1 MDNRLAVIG
10 IVVMRRSEASK
21 KVNLVLSD
29 FGEMIVGRMGVP
41 HKERGLS
48 VIALIFDGTN
58 DDLGALTGRI
68 GNIEGVKVKSA
79 VTF

>member
-10 IVVMRRSEASK
+10 IVVMRRSEAAK
-21 KVNLVLSD
+21 KVNFVLSD

>member
-10 IVVMRRSEASK
+10 IVVMRRSEAAK

>member
-10 IVVMRRSEASK
+10 IVIMRRSDAAK
-21 KVNLVLSD
+21 KVNIVLSD

>member
-10 IVVMRRSEASK
+10 IVIMRRSEAAK
-21 KVNLVLSD
+21 KVNIVLSD

>member
-1 MDNRLAVIG
+1 
-10 IVVMRRSEASK
+10 
-21 KVNLVLSD
+21 
-29 FGEMIVGRMGVP
+29 MIVGRMGVP